1 LFIHLDLDC
10 FFVSAHRTIDDSLL
24 HIPVAVGGRS
34 NLNIFST
41 KKEIRKISS
50 NDGAFVSSILTN
62 EGQKTFKE
70 YFVDENGKIR
80 GIITTSSYEARAFG
94 VKTAMSVNEA
104 LKLCPHL
111 KMLSPNYPLYHD
123 LSQRLKELL
132 VKEIPLVEQFS
143 IDEFFG
149 DLSGY
154 IDETEV
160 VQFSYNLK
168 YKIQKE
174 LGLPISIGIANTK
187 FLSKLITEYAK
198 PDGVKYVS
206 KDNIGNFIRN
216 IPISEFPGIGKGFQ
230 EKLKG
235 YGIKTLG
242 DIKNN
247 QKLFYSWK
255 KPGME
260 IYNRVC
266 GIRDNKLITFREK
279 KSIGIGRTFDC
290 VYDRTELK
298 RRVVILARYLCFLV
312 KKSKKN
318 PLTYAIKIKY
328 ESNIKSKD
336 YINVNTVFNEL
347 DFKNH
352 MQELFIKN
360 DNHPSHG
367 VIQLNITVSNFARVN
382 EYTYNLFEHENDAKK
397 SALTNQMQ
405 KLRDKY
411 GIDIIKTAFEIKDEN
426 NVKREKEIFR

>member
-1 LFIHLDLDC
+1 LKVFWPS
-10 FFVSAHRTIDDSLL
+10 FVKIED
-24 HIPVAVGGRS
+24 
-34 NLNIFST
+34 T
-41 KKEIRKISS
+41 KAPS
-50 NDGAFVSSILTN
+50 F
-62 EGQKTFKE
+62 
-70 YFVDENGKIR
+70 
-80 GIITTSSYEARAFG
+80 
-94 VKTAMSVNEA
+94 
-104 LKLCPHL
+104 
-111 KMLSPNYPLYHD
+111 
-123 LSQRLKELL
+123 
-132 VKEIPLVEQFS
+132 
-143 IDEFFG
+143 DEFFG

-154 IDETEV
+154 IDEDEV
-160 VQFSYNLK
+160 VSFSYNLK
-168 YKIQKE
+168 DKIQKE

-216 IPISEFPGIGKGFQ
+216 IPIAEFPGIGKGFQ
-230 EKLKG
+230 ERLKG

-242 DIKNN
+242 DIKSN

-255 KPGME
+255 KPGIE
-260 IYNRVC
+260 LYNRVC
-266 GIRDNKLITFREK
+266 GIRDNKLTTFREK

-290 VYDRTELK
+290 IYDRTELK

-312 KKSKKN
+312 KKANKN

-367 VIQLNITVSNFARVN
+367 VVQLNITVSNFARAN
-382 EYTYNLFEHENDAKK
+382 EYTYNLFEHETDAKK

-411 GIDIIKTAFEIKDEN
+411 GIDIIKNANEMKNDW
-426 NVKREKEIFR
+426 VK